1 MWKTAAGIDCTGRKK
16 ETAFS
21 GNQSKTEMNSLKLG
35 ALFGLFS
42 IVLIAAPNENA
53 VAALQ
58 KADHLADL
66 YNWADAGPFF
76 LIADKGLPPGSPQQI
91 HAHLGYLR
99 ATMESRSLPEFS
111 NHLADMLKSP
121 VIASN
126 PRLRMWCLGIKGD
139 ADGEMDTGSARADWE
154 EAHRVAEQLNDK
166 KWESRSLA
174 EAGFEAYLQGDIAVG
189 RRSVA
194 AGLGA
199 AHKTGDA
206 GAEVR
211 YLSAIGAGIEWNGS
225 YKEAMDYFAKAHSLA
240 QQNPDIGFP
249 FLTVEAEVETLIHQH
264 KYSEAQQL
272 SKTAESN
279 ATQHDKRI
287 KLTQFMLFDADIA
300 LGENQPDR
308 AIAILQKAISLAQG
322 NQTRMLGDAETKLA
336 HIYRDQHKLA
346 MAEHYAAAAFMHTH
360 LTKDLFTAPARL
372 EFAAQLQW
380 DLGHRAEARRSI
392 MRALEIS
399 EGLLSQTS
407 SGKVREGLLT
417 EMSSAYETAFK
428 FAAESGDVNGAFSVI
443 ERVRGRITA
452 ETLVQPLHP
461 STIPANIAL
470 EDKIRNFKVQ
480 LIKAGSDQ
488 ERGRLIDALFY
499 AQQQEFVEDKP
510 APVYGS
516 RIESV
521 ALKKVTANL
530 DQDEALLEYVL
541 PQNGSAY
548 CLVLSAKSAS
558 IVQLRSAAEIA
569 TLARTLA
576 DDIKTRKPW
585 RKDSQA
591 LYAAIMAPIPNVSAY
606 KHLIVVPDGDL
617 HSVPFE
623 TLESGSG
630 KLVAETA
637 ATAYSP
643 SAVSYYLLK
652 NRSNGQTEMTFLGV
666 GGAIYNPVGAKPF
679 TIAKDTPR
687 GADVGVDLAK
697 LPNLPSSGKEV
708 EAAVKALNA
717 TKETVTLQVGPN
729 ATEFAFTHAPLA
741 NYEIVHLA
749 IHAVADKDDPSRAAL
764 IFPADPQ
771 HPTDRLLEPSD
782 IASLRFG
789 ARVVVLSACNTAV
802 GRLQGQVGVA
812 NLARAFLQAGADSVV
827 STLWPVD
834 DLQSLF
840 LMKAFYAHLAAG
852 MPAADALASAKR
864 DMLHESGTDTSPLSW
879 AGFVL
884 LGNGDA
890 SLHSSRLASIQTG
903 RAQ

>member
-1 MWKTAAGIDCTGRKK
+1 MWKTAAGKIAQKEKKKLHSAGSNRKQ
-16 ETAFS
+16 
-21 GNQSKTEMNSLKLG
+21 NMNSLKLG
-35 ALFGLFS
+35 ALCGLFS
-42 IVLIAAPNENA
+42 IAVNAASNGNA
-53 VAALQ
+53 AASLQ

-76 LIADKGLPPGSPQQI
+76 LIADKGFPSGSPEQI

-99 ATMESRSLPEFS
+99 ATMESHSLPEFS
-111 NHLADMLKSP
+111 NHLANMLKSP

-166 KWESRSLA
+166 KWESRSQA

-211 YLSAIGAGIEWNGS
+211 YLSAIGAGIEWNGA
-225 YKEAMDYFAKAHSLA
+225 YAEAMGYFAKVHSLA
-240 QQNPDIGFP
+240 KQNPDIGFP

-264 KYSEAQQL
+264 KYSEAEQL

-300 LGENQPDR
+300 LGESQPDR
-308 AIAILQKAISLAQG
+308 AIAILQKTIALAQG

-346 MAEHYAAAAFMHTH
+346 MAEHYAAAAFSHTH

-380 DLGHRAEARRSI
+380 DIGHHADARRSI

-461 STIPANIAL
+461 SAVPSNIVL
-470 EDKIRNFKVQ
+470 EDKIRNLKVQ
-480 LIKAGSDQ
+480 LLKAGSDQ

-510 APVYGS
+510 APVYGT

-558 IVQLRSAAEIA
+558 IVKLRSAAEVG
-569 TLARTLA
+569 TLARTVA
-576 DDIKTRKPW
+576 DDIKTQKPW

-591 LYAAIMAPIPNVSAY
+591 LYAAIMTPIPNVSEY

-617 HSVPFE
+617 HSIPFE

-637 ATAYSP
+637 VTAYSP
-643 SAVSYYLLK
+643 SAVSYHLLK
-652 NRSNGQTEMTFLGV
+652 NRSNAQTGMTFLGV
-666 GGAIYNPVGAKPF
+666 GGAIYNPAGAKPF
-679 TIAKDTPR
+679 TIANATSR
-687 GADVGVDLAK
+687 GADMGIDLSK
-697 LPNLPSSGKEV
+697 LANLPSSGREV
-708 EAAVKALNA
+708 EAAAKILNG

-729 ATEFAFTHAPLA
+729 ATEFAFTHAPLSS
-741 NYEIVHLA
+741 YEVVHLA

-771 HPTDRLLEPSD
+771 HPADGLLEPSD
-782 IASLRFG
+782 IASLHFG

-852 MPAADALASAKR
+852 VPAADALASAKR

-890 SLHSSRLASIQTG
+890 SLRSSRLASIQTG
-903 RAQ
+903 RVQ